1 MRLGLGPLSI
11 ELLRVGTVS
20 PGVTGRAGLS
30 RVCSWTGVGYIQP
43 RVDEWSH
50 AVGLG
55 DGTQEGTGLGL
66 LKIEVHMGTTCC
78 LAGTKEGVNSGMV
91 ASGEGLLT

>member
-1 MRLGLGPLSI
+1 MRPRLGPLST

-43 RVDEWSH
+43 RVDGWSH
-50 AVGLG
+50 ALGLG

-66 LKIEVHMGTTCC
+66 LKIELRMGTTCC
-78 LAGTKEGVNSGMV
+78 LEGTKGGMNSRTV
-91 ASGEGLLT
+91 ATGEAS

>member
-1 MRLGLGPLSI
+1 MRPRLGPLST

-20 PGVTGRAGLS
+20 PGVTSRVGLS

-43 RVDEWSH
+43 RVDGWSLV
-50 AVGLG
+50 VGLG

-66 LKIEVHMGTTCC
+66 LKVEVHMGTTCC
-78 LAGTKEGVNSGMV
+78 LAGTKEGVNSGTV